1 MLFKVAGRQ
10 FASSSPLLPAAR
22 LITQIQ
28 DIKQKKK
35 VSQLCKLQNDRKRVL
50 SLNFEL
56 LHIELEIIKECDRH
70 RNEDLFS
77 RSKGFQAFSMRNKAF
92 SHSYVLLFVYFHF
105 SLVIFFSSTSISFR
119 ISPLSRLYSFLRLL
133 LISGLY
139 KALCFLWCTTKF
151 VYCSIGLGGPLYVI
165 RLTFVSMQIKQRS
178 Q

>member
-10 FASSSPLLPAAR
+10 FASSSPLPPAAR
-22 LITQIQ
+22 IITQIQ
-28 DIKQKKK
+28 DIKKKN
-35 VSQLCKLQNDRKRVL
+35 QLCKLQNDRKRGL

-92 SHSYVLLFVYFHF
+92 SHTYVLLSVYFYF

-119 ISPLSRLYSFLRLL
+119 ISPLSTLL
-133 LISGLY
+133 LPTFTLDIRAVQTSLSPVVY
-139 KALCFLWCTTKF
+139 KEVCVLLLF
-151 VYCSIGLGGPLYVI
+151 
-165 RLTFVSMQIKQRS
+165 
-178 Q
+178 